1 MENRENQQGAQR
13 SNPSAPQERAGA
25 AGTSRGDSLT
35 QDPESTQNIDPVT
48 MDTQKGKKVDADPSK
63 ESDRP
68 AEQKR

>member
-13 SNPSAPQERAGA
+13 NHPSAPQERAGGT
-25 AGTSRGDSLT
+25 GTSRGDSLT

-68 AEQKR
+68 AEQNR